1 MKEFLML
8 SFEKH
13 KGKTIG
19 LLCGLIFGIFI
30 LSMGFWRGLF
40 LTICIAVGYWIGK
53 MYDKEENFLASLI
66 AVLPEGIRNK
76 IQ

>member
-1 MKEFLML
+1 MKEFLTL

-13 KGKTIG
+13 RGKIIG
-19 LLCGLIFGIFI
+19 LFCGLLLGIFI
-30 LSMGFWRGLF
+30 LSLGFWRSL
-40 LTICIAVGYWIGK
+40 LLAICIAVGYWIGK

-66 AVLPEGIRNK
+66 AILPENIRNK